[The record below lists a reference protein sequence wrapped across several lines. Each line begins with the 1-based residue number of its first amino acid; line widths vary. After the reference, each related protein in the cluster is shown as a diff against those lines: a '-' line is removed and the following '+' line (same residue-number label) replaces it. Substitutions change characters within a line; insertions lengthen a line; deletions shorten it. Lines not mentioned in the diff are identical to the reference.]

1 MRLGIVVDM
10 TRGRLLIVGVSVL
23 LVAVA
28 VTTTEQGEELLHDL
42 PAAERFYTRFVPP
55 EPPEIDDQI
64 NALEIAALEALAPV
78 GGRLVWSSNRGGNHD
93 LYLAELSTGSV
104 RRITDHPHVDYFSRF
119 SPDGMSIS
127 FLRSRRP
134 WVSFREE
141 DAWDLFVMNADGTN
155 VRRLAEHAYHPTWK
169 PDGSGLVFLRDNTIR
184 DVDLDSGRER
194 LLQDGSVPP
203 LDGRI
208 GDPEIASDG
217 RMTVTVRRRAQRVGV
232 LDADRVGYAFVSD
245 PRACHIAWM
254 PGEDRVLWVS
264 GEGHGGT
271 RIMHGRPGTVGG
283 EVLIDLPGQI
293 SHEYFPRVVR
303 DSRGSPENDARRW
316 LVWGATAEGHEHD
329 RADYEIFVWELGT
342 PWESALRVTHSTG
355 NDQWPDLFI
364 GDDGDDGDDRR

>member
-1 MRLGIVVDM
+1 MNWIGYSRGM
-10 TRGRLLIVGVSVL
+10 TRGRLLFMGVCVL

-28 VTTTEQGEELLHDL
+28 VTTTDQGDVLLHDL
-42 PAAERFYTRFVPP
+42 PSAERFYTRFVPP
-55 EPPEIDDQI
+55 QPPEIDDRI
-64 NALEIAALEALAPV
+64 NVEEIRAFEALATV

-119 SPDGMSIS
+119 SPDGTLIS

-141 DAWDLFVMNADGTN
+141 NAWDLYVMNADGTD
-155 VRRLAEHAYHPTWK
+155 VRLLAEHAYHPTWK
-169 PDGSGLVFLRDNTIR
+169 PDGSALVFLRDNTIR
-184 DVDLDSGRER
+184 EVDLEGGRGR
-194 LLQDGSVPP
+194 LLRDGSTPP

-208 GDPEIASDG
+208 GDPEMAPDG

-232 LDADRVGYAFVSD
+232 LDAGRHTYAFISD
-245 PRACHIAWM
+245 PRACHITWV

-271 RIMHGRPGTVGG
+271 RIMHGQPGTVGG
-283 EVLIDLPGQI
+283 EVLIDLPGER
-293 SHEYFPRVVR
+293 SHEYFPRVTR
-303 DSRGSPENDARRW
+303 DANGGTW

-329 RADYEIFVWELGT
+329 RADYEIFVWQIGT
-342 PWESALRVTHSTG
+342 PWDSALRITHSAG
-355 NDQWPDLFI
+355 NDQWPDLFVATSF
-364 GDDGDDGDDRR
+364 